1 MRNMSAY
8 IRKMVNDG
16 YIFNLDFPE
25 LKEISSLLRIT
36 SNNTN
41 VAVSRVL
48 GLLSQNVLSTLVN
61 AKKRFEMVQFW
72 PKKSPVINL
81 VIGGNIILL
90 KTQNSEN
97 VSKKVVFFIANRTR
111 NVSLTFRVTEK
122 EHEIIERRMA
132 QTGIRNMRAYLLK
145 MAIDGYVLQVD
156 LSDVKEFISLLR
168 NATNNINQIAKRA
181 NETRNIY
188 EDDIREIQEHVEEI
202 WDKSKGILRELSKF

>member
-1 MRNMSAY
+1 M
-8 IRKMVNDG
+8 
-16 YIFNLDFPE
+16 
-25 LKEISSLLRIT
+25 
-36 SNNTN
+36 
-41 VAVSRVL
+41 
-48 GLLSQNVLSTLVN
+48 
-61 AKKRFEMVQFW
+61 
-72 PKKSPVINL
+72 

-145 MAIDGYVLQVD
+145 MAIDGYVLKVD

-188 EDDIREIQEHVEEI
+188 EDDIREIQERIEEI